1 VRTTSASVRT
11 SSATVKTTSVSPTP
25 VCRGE

>member
-1 VRTTSASVRT
+1 VWTTSASVRT